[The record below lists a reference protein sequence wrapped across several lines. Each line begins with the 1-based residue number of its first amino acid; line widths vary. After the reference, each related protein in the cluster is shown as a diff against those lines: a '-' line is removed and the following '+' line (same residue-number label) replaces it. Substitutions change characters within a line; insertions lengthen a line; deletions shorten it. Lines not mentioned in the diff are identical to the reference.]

1 MLKAKLERR
10 ADFYLGETATNF
22 VNQDLVNDQARNPE
36 LGIEHIGLMVP
47 ETKKSGAPIF
57 KLTLRLTNGI
67 AIYGDIFVNKDGR
80 TLNVRYPQ
88 DVSADAQGNR
98 TYFDKVSVPL
108 AITAQVLRHA
118 STMVEYV
125 ETPVQ
130 QAPAQQA
137 PVPPAV
143 PAAQAVAQPAPAEQQ
158 VDISNMSPEALQQLV
173 NQFAV
178 R

>member
-36 LGIEHIGLMVP
+36 LGIEHIGLLVP
-47 ETKKSGAPIF
+47 DTNKSGAPIF

-88 DVSADAQGNR
+88 DIAVDAQGNK

-118 STMVEYV
+118 STMVEFQ

-130 QAPAQQA
+130 QAPA
-137 PVPPAV
+137 
-143 PAAQAVAQPAPAEQQ
+143 PAPKQAQTEAQMPAQ
-158 VDISNMSPEALQQLV
+158 TQANETLDVANMSPEALQELI

>member
-1 MLKAKLERR
+1 MLKAKLERK
-10 ADFYLGETATNF
+10 ADFYMGGSTNF

-47 ETKKSGAPIF
+47 ETKKAGAPIF

-88 DVSADAQGNR
+88 DVSSDAQGNR
-98 TYFDKVSVPL
+98 SYFDKVSVPL

-118 STMVEYV
+118 STMVEFV
-125 ETPVQ
+125 ET
-130 QAPAQQA
+130 PAQQA
-137 PVPPAV
+137 PATPATPVQQVP
-143 PAAQAVAQPAPAEQQ
+143 VAQTAPAEQPE

>member
-1 MLKAKLERR
+1 MLKPRLERR

-36 LGIEHIGLMVP
+36 LGIEHIGLLVP
-47 ETKKSGAPIF
+47 ETNKAGAPIF

-118 STMVEYV
+118 STMVEFV
-125 ETPVQ
+125 ETAPV
-130 QAPAQQA
+130 QQA
-137 PVPPAV
+137 PVPPAT
-143 PAAQAVAQPAPAEQQ
+143 PAQQTVAQPAPAQAQQ
-158 VDISNMSPEALQQLV
+158 NVDISNMSPEALQQLV

>member
-1 MLKAKLERR
+1 MLKAKLERK
-10 ADFYLGETATNF
+10 ADFYLGGNTNY

-36 LGIEHIGLMVP
+36 LGIEHIGLLVP
-47 ETKKSGAPIF
+47 ETNKTGAPIF

-88 DVSADAQGNR
+88 DVAVDAQGNK

-118 STMVEYV
+118 STMVEV
-125 ETPVQ
+125 VGTPAE
-130 QAPAQQA
+130 QAPATPATPVQQA
-137 PVPPAV
+137 PVPPAT
-143 PAAQAVAQPAPAEQQ
+143 PAEQQ
-158 VDISNMSPEALQQLV
+158 NVDISNMSPEALQQLV

>member
-22 VNQDLVNDQARNPE
+22 VNQDLVNDQARNTK
-36 LGIEHIGLMVP
+36 LGIEHIGLLVP
-47 ETKKSGAPIF
+47 ETNKSGAPIF

-88 DVSADAQGNR
+88 DVAVDAQGNK

-118 STMVEYV
+118 STMVEFV
-125 ETPVQ
+125 ETAPVQ
-130 QAPAQQA
+130 QAPATPAKQA
-137 PVPPAV
+137 E
-143 PAAQAVAQPAPAEQQ
+143 QAVAQPAPAEQQ
-158 VDISNMSPEALQQLV
+158 NVDISNMSPEALQQLV